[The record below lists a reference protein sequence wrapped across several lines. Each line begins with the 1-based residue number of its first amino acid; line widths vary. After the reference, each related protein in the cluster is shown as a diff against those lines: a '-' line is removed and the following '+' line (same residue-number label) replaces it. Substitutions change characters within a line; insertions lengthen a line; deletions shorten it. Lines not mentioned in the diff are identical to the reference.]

1 MKFSILLSVYFKENA
16 IFLNDSLNRIIN
28 NSEKPTEVVIVKDG
42 PLTDQLN
49 LTIENWEKEYPNII
63 KTIDLPENIG
73 LGKALNEGI
82 KHCSNEWIFRM
93 DTDDICLPNRFKK
106 QINYLQEN
114 PHISLLGGNI
124 EEFNEDMTES
134 NGQRNIAIEHNNIL
148 KLAKKRNPFNHVTV
162 AFKKSAV
169 LAVGGYQHHL
179 YMEDY
184 NLWIRMISSDYKT
197 HNLQDVLVNVR
208 AGTIMVSRRRGLK
221 YIKSELQLAKLK
233 IKLKIDTPLSAT
245 LIFAMRSIPRLLPT
259 SILNIIYK
267 KLRK

>member
-148 KLAKKRNPFNHVTV
+148 KLAKKT
-162 AFKKSAV
+162 
-169 LAVGGYQHHL
+169 
-179 YMEDY
+179 
-184 NLWIRMISSDYKT
+184 
-197 HNLQDVLVNVR
+197 
-208 AGTIMVSRRRGLK
+208 
-221 YIKSELQLAKLK
+221 
-233 IKLKIDTPLSAT
+233 
-245 LIFAMRSIPRLLPT
+245 
-259 SILNIIYK
+259 
-267 KLRK
+267 